1 MERWGGRGDG
11 DAALG
16 CGGDGRRGD
25 GETEEMGMRHWDAE
39 ETGMGADGDGE
50 VDVDGCAS
58 SVRDREDKPLE
69 IFFPSHRLFPFFYF
83 FIRGVGDRNVMDGRL
98 QYSV

>member
-1 MERWGGRGDG
+1 MPDGEEMEDG

-25 GETEEMGMRHWDAE
+25 GEAKEMGMWHWDVE

-50 VDVDGCAS
+50 VDADGCAS

-69 IFFPSHRLFPFFYF
+69 IFFPSHRLLPFFIF
-83 FIRGVGDRNVMDGRL
+83 LFVEWETGT
-98 QYSV
+98 